1 MRPENLYLPNSLK
14 SPFGLESDHGDS
26 TEEIKRFLRLGID
39 GFFTDAPD
47 YGRRAIKEMQEEEHH
62 IETVLLNLDDEATA

>member
-14 SPFGLESDHGDS
+14 SSPGLESDHGNA
-26 TEEIKRFLRLGID
+26 TEEIKQYLRLGID

-47 YGRRAIKEMQEEEHH
+47 HGRRAINEMQEEEHH
-62 IETVLLNLDDEATA
+62 VETIVFNTDN